1 MLYSSR
7 IYLKNA
13 RFHAYHGVL
22 PQERTVGNNY
32 VVNLVVDY
40 DFTDAMETDELSATI
55 NYAELYEIIKEE
67 MAIPSKLLEHVAG
80 RIGKRLFSEYSAIRQ
95 IQLAI
100 TKENPPFG
108 ADCDGAG
115 VEVVLTNVVLPIFI
129 TVSFLSLCFLRTG
142 RSSC

>member
-1 MLYSSR
+1 MSVSSR
-7 IYLKNA
+7 IYLKNV

-22 PQERTVGNNY
+22 QQERIVGNDY

-40 DFTDAMETDELSATI
+40 DFTSAMKTDELSATI

-67 MAIPSKLLEHVAG
+67 MAIPSKLLEHVVG
-80 RIGKRLFSEYSAIRQ
+80 RIGKRVFSEYSAIRQ

-115 VEVVLTNVVLPIFI
+115 VEVVLTNDK
-129 TVSFLSLCFLRTG
+129 TY
-142 RSSC
+142 

>member
-1 MLYSSR
+1 MLYCSR
-7 IYLKNA
+7 IYLKNI

-22 PQERTVGNNY
+22 QQERIVGNDY

-40 DFTDAMETDELSATI
+40 DFTSAMKTDELSATI

-67 MAIPSKLLEHVAG
+67 MAIPSKLLEHVVG
-80 RIGKRLFSEYSAIRQ
+80 RIGKRVFSEYSAIRQ

-115 VEVVLTNVVLPIFI
+115 VEVVLTNDKTL
-129 TVSFLSLCFLRTG
+129 
-142 RSSC
+142 

>member
-40 DFTDAMETDELSATI
+40 DFTEAMETDELSATI

-115 VEVVLTNVVLPIFI
+115 VEVVLTNDKTL
-129 TVSFLSLCFLRTG
+129 
-142 RSSC
+142 

>member
-1 MLYSSR
+1 MLHSSR
-7 IYLKNA
+7 IYLKNV

-22 PQERTVGNNY
+22 QQERIVGNDY

-40 DFTDAMETDELSATI
+40 DFTSAMETDELFATI

-67 MAIPSKLLEHVAG
+67 MAISSKLLEHVVG

-115 VEVVLTNVVLPIFI
+115 VEVVLTNDKTL
-129 TVSFLSLCFLRTG
+129 
-142 RSSC
+142 

>member
-7 IYLKNA
+7 IYLKNV

-22 PQERTVGNNY
+22 QQERIVGNDY

-40 DFTDAMETDELSATI
+40 DFTSAMETDELSATI

-67 MAIPSKLLEHVAG
+67 MAIPSKLLEHVVG
-80 RIGKRLFSEYSAIRQ
+80 RIGKRVFSEYSAIRQ

-100 TKENPPFG
+100 TKEKPPFG

-115 VEVVLTNVVLPIFI
+115 VEVVLTNDKTL
-129 TVSFLSLCFLRTG
+129 
-142 RSSC
+142 

>member
-1 MLYSSR
+1 
-7 IYLKNA
+7 
-13 RFHAYHGVL
+13 
-22 PQERTVGNNY
+22 
-32 VVNLVVDY
+32 
-40 DFTDAMETDELSATI
+40 METDELSATI

-80 RIGKRLFSEYSAIRQ
+80 RIGKRLFSVFSAIRQ

-115 VEVVLTNVVLPIFI
+115 VEVVLTNDK
-129 TVSFLSLCFLRTG
+129 TY
-142 RSSC
+142 

>member
-1 MLYSSR
+1 MSVSSR

-22 PQERTVGNNY
+22 QQERIVGNDY

-40 DFTDAMETDELSATI
+40 DFTSAMETDELSATI

-67 MAIPSKLLEHVAG
+67 MAIPSKLLEHVVG
-80 RIGKRLFSEYSAIRQ
+80 RIGKRVFSEYSAIRQ

-115 VEVVLTNVVLPIFI
+115 VEVVLTNDKTL
-129 TVSFLSLCFLRTG
+129 
-142 RSSC
+142 

>member
-1 MLYSSR
+1 MLVSSR
-7 IYLKNA
+7 IYLKNV

-22 PQERTVGNNY
+22 QQERTVGNDY
-32 VVNLVVDY
+32 VVNLTVDY
-40 DFTDAMETDELSATI
+40 DFTGAMETDELSATI

-80 RIGKRLFSEYSAIRQ
+80 RIGKRLFSEYSAICQ

-100 TKENPPFG
+100 TKVNPPFG

-115 VEVVLTNVVLPIFI
+115 VEVVLTNDKTL
-129 TVSFLSLCFLRTG
+129 
-142 RSSC
+142 

>member
-1 MLYSSR
+1 MSVSSR

-55 NYAELYEIIKEE
+55 N
-67 MAIPSKLLEHVAG
+67 
-80 RIGKRLFSEYSAIRQ
+80 
-95 IQLAI
+95 
-100 TKENPPFG
+100 
-108 ADCDGAG
+108 
-115 VEVVLTNVVLPIFI
+115 
-129 TVSFLSLCFLRTG
+129 LSLIHI
-142 RSSC
+142 

>member
-7 IYLKNA
+7 IYLKNV
-13 RFHAYHGVL
+13 RFHAYQGVL
-22 PQERTVGNNY
+22 QQERIVGNDS

-40 DFTDAMETDELSATI
+40 DFTSAMKTDELSATI

-67 MAIPSKLLEHVAG
+67 MAIPSKLLEHVVG
-80 RIGKRLFSEYSAIRQ
+80 RIGKRVFSEYSAIRQ

-115 VEVVLTNVVLPIFI
+115 VEVVLTNDKTL
-129 TVSFLSLCFLRTG
+129 
-142 RSSC
+142 

>member
-1 MLYSSR
+1 M
-7 IYLKNA
+7 KNA

-80 RIGKRLFSEYSAIRQ
+80 RIGKRLFSGFSAIRQ
-95 IQLAI
+95 MQLAI

-115 VEVVLTNVVLPIFI
+115 VEVVLTNDK
-129 TVSFLSLCFLRTG
+129 TY
-142 RSSC
+142 

>member
-1 MLYSSR
+1 MSVSSR
-7 IYLKNA
+7 IYLKNV

-22 PQERTVGNNY
+22 QQERIVGNDY

-40 DFTDAMETDELSATI
+40 DFTSAMKTDELSATI

-67 MAIPSKLLEHVAG
+67 MAIPSKLLEHVVG
-80 RIGKRLFSEYSAIRQ
+80 RIGKRVFSEYSAIRQ

-115 VEVVLTNVVLPIFI
+115 VEVVLTNDKTL
-129 TVSFLSLCFLRTG
+129 
-142 RSSC
+142 

>member
-1 MLYSSR
+1 MLVSSR
-7 IYLKNA
+7 IYLKNV

-22 PQERTVGNNY
+22 QQERTVGNDY
-32 VVNLVVDY
+32 VVNLTVDY
-40 DFTDAMETDELSATI
+40 DFTGAMETDELSATI

-67 MAIPSKLLEHVAG
+67 MAMPSKLLEHVAG
-80 RIGKRLFSEYSAIRQ
+80 RIGKRLFSEYSAICQ

-115 VEVVLTNVVLPIFI
+115 VEVVLTNDK
-129 TVSFLSLCFLRTG
+129 TY
-142 RSSC
+142 

>member
-1 MLYSSR
+1 MSVSSR

-22 PQERTVGNNY
+22 QQERIVGNDY

-40 DFTDAMETDELSATI
+40 DFTSAMETDELSATI

-67 MAIPSKLLEHVAG
+67 MAIPSKLLEHVVG
-80 RIGKRLFSEYSAIRQ
+80 RIGKRVFSEYSAIRQ

-108 ADCDGAG
+108 ADCGGAG
-115 VEVVLTNVVLPIFI
+115 VEVVLTNDK
-129 TVSFLSLCFLRTG
+129 T
-142 RSSC
+142 